1 MIYTAKA
8 KLQQGEAVKQYIPL
22 VEKIANQIYKKTQ
35 FIHDLDDLIQA
46 GMLGLLDGLSKY
58 QIQADTKIET
68 YLSVRVQGSI
78 IDEIRKDDYLSQDD
92 RNLLKKIDKASI
104 KPDGSPRSYLEIAEL
119 LDMRIN
125 DVMEAKKLS
134 INHLSLNDEQH
145 EYLAETLASNEQ
157 IENFLFKKEQRT
169 ALVKE
174 IENLP
179 EKEKLLMGLYY
190 QEDCTL
196 KEIGAI
202 LELTEARV
210 SQLHSTI
217 VKKLKE
223 NLKEYA

>member
-8 KLQQGEAVKQYIPL
+8 QLKQGEAVKQYIPL

-35 FIHDLDDLIQA
+35 FIHNLDDLIQA

-58 QIQADTKIET
+58 QVQADTKIET

-78 IDEIRKDDYLSQDD
+78 FDEIRKEDYLSQED
-92 RNLLKKIDKASI
+92 RAMLKKIDQASI
-104 KPDGSPRSYLEIAEL
+104 KPDGSLRNCLEIAQL
-119 LDMRIN
+119 LDIKVNELMY
-125 DVMEAKKLS
+125 AKSLS
-134 INHLSLNDEQH
+134 VNHLSLNDEQN
-145 EYLAETLASNEQ
+145 EYLTETIASNEH
-157 IENFLFKKEQRT
+157 IEKFLFKKEQRT
-169 ALVKE
+169 ALVEE

-202 LELTEARV
+202 MELTEARV
-210 SQLHSTI
+210 SQMHSAI

>member
-35 FIHDLDDLIQA
+35 FIHCLDDLIQA

-58 QIQADTKIET
+58 QVQADTKIET
-68 YLSVRVQGSI
+68 YLSIRVQGSI
-78 IDEIRKDDYLSQDD
+78 FDEIRKGDYLSQED
-92 RNLLKKIDKASI
+92 RSMLKKIDEASV
-104 KPDGSPRSYLEIAEL
+104 KSDGTPRTYREIAEYL
-119 LDMRIN
+119 GIRMDDLMD
-125 DVMEAKKLS
+125 AKRLS
-134 INHLSLNDEQH
+134 ISHLSLNDEQN
-145 EYLAETLASNEQ
+145 EYLKEIIPSNEQ
-157 IENFLFKKEQRT
+157 VEGFLFEKEKRT

-210 SQLHSTI
+210 SQMHSAI